1 MFFYKIKQFIRK
13 NTPKSFIN
21 FYHFGLAFLASLFY
35 GFPSRKMIIVG
46 ITGTNGKTTTAN
58 MLASILEDN
67 GYKVGMTTTI
77 NFKIGDKI
85 WENET
90 KQGMQGRFRMQKLL
104 SSMKKASCDI
114 AIVETTSQGIEQ
126 FRSFGIKYDTCIF
139 TNITPEHI
147 EAHGGFEN
155 YKKMKLKLFKQL
167 ENRSKKIIKGKYI
180 PKTIIANFNDPHVLE
195 FIDFKVDKIYGN
207 IVSDSTSTSKID
219 ISDFISDEKYSFV
232 FADNLDLDIKTSF
245 DLIYKK
251 NSLSSENSKIN
262 LNLFG
267 VYNIYSAISATS
279 VAISLGIDINSIK
292 KSLEKISN
300 IPGRME
306 FVPNSKNIIAVVD
319 YAHDPVSIER
329 VYKSLKNLT
338 LKNNSKLICVLGSCG
353 GGRDKNTRYQKGQ
366 AAGKLCDYVF
376 ITNEDPYDDD
386 PKEIINDVFSGV
398 CDSSSKIENVG
409 CFKIESRK
417 EAIFKA
423 SELAKA
429 GDVIVTTGK
438 GSEKCIVCKNGIK
451 MDWNEFEILKSAI
464 ESKK

>member
-13 NTPKSFIN
+13 STPKSFIN
-21 FYHFGLAFLASLFY
+21 FYHFGLAFLASFFY
-35 GFPSRKMIIVG
+35 RFPSRKMVIIG

-58 MLASILEDN
+58 ILASILEDN
-67 GYKVGMTTTI
+67 GYKIGMTTTI
-77 NFKIGDKI
+77 NFKIGDKV
-85 WENET
+85 WENKT
-90 KQGMQGRFRMQKLL
+90 KQGMQGRFKMQKLL
-104 SSMKKASCDI
+104 FFMKKAACDV
-114 AIVETTSQGIEQ
+114 AIIETTSQGIGQ

-167 ENRSKKIIKGKYI
+167 ENRGKKFIKGKYI
-180 PKTIIANFNDPHVLE
+180 PKTIVANFNDSCVLD
-195 FIDFKVDKIYGN
+195 FVNFKVDKIYGN
-207 IVSDSTSTSKID
+207 MVFDSTNKID
-219 ISDFISDEKYSFV
+219 ISNFISDEKYSFV
-232 FADNLDLDIKTSF
+232 LADNLNLDIKTSF
-245 DLIYKK
+245 DLIYRK
-251 NSLSSENSKIN
+251 NSLFSETSKVK

-267 VYNIYSAISATS
+267 VYNIYSAISAVS
-279 VAISLGIDINSIK
+279 VAVSLGINIDSIS

-306 FVPNSKNIIAVVD
+306 FIPNSKNIIAVID
-319 YAHDPVSIER
+319 YAHDPISIER
-329 VYKSLKNLT
+329 VYKGLKNIT

-366 AAGKLCDYVF
+366 VAGKLCDYVF
-376 ITNEDPYDDD
+376 VTNEDSYDDD
-386 PKEIINDVFSGV
+386 PKEIINDIFSGV
-398 CDSSSKIENVG
+398 CDSSSKIENID

-423 SELAKA
+423 SEIAKS
-429 GDVIVTTGK
+429 GDIIITTGK
-438 GSEKCIVCKNGIK
+438 GSEKCIVCKNGTK
-451 MDWNEFEILKSAI
+451 MDWNEFEVLKSAI

>member
-1 MFFYKIKQFIRK
+1 MFFYKIKQSIRK
-13 NTPKSFIN
+13 IIPKFFIN
-21 FYHFGLAFLASLFY
+21 FYHLILAFLASLFY

-58 MLASILEDN
+58 MLSSILEEG

-104 SSMKKASCDI
+104 FSMKKELCDI

-126 FRSFGIKYDTCIF
+126 FRSFGIKYDICIF

-167 ENRSKKIIKGKYI
+167 EDRSKKIINGKYI
-180 PKTIIANFNDPHVLE
+180 SKTIIANFNDPSVLD
-195 FIDFKVDKIYGN
+195 FINFNVDKIYGN
-207 IVSDSTSTSKID
+207 IVYDNNNKID
-219 ISDFISDEKYSFV
+219 ISDFISDEKYSFIL
-232 FADNLDLDIKTSF
+232 AKNLDLNIKTSF
-245 DLIYKK
+245 DLVYQK
-251 NSLSSENSKIN
+251 NSSSSENSKIK

-267 VYNIYSAISATS
+267 VYNIYSAISAS
-279 VAISLGIDINSIK
+279 ACAISLGISLDSIK

-300 IPGRME
+300 ISGRME
-306 FVPNSKNIIAVVD
+306 FVPNTKGVFGVVD
-319 YAHDPVSIER
+319 YAHDPISIER
-329 VYKSLKNLT
+329 VYKSLKNIT

-353 GGRDKNTRYQKGQ
+353 GGRDKKSRYQKGLV
-366 AAGKLCDYVF
+366 AGKLCDYVI

-398 CDSSSKIENVG
+398 FAASLKKENVN
-409 CFKIESRK
+409 CFKIDSR
-417 EAIFKA
+417 EDAILKA
-423 SELAKA
+423 VNISKP
-429 GDVIVTTGK
+429 GDVIVATGK
-438 GSEKCIVCKNGIK
+438 GSERCIVSENGKKI
-451 MDWNEFEILKSAI
+451 DWNEFEVLKSAI